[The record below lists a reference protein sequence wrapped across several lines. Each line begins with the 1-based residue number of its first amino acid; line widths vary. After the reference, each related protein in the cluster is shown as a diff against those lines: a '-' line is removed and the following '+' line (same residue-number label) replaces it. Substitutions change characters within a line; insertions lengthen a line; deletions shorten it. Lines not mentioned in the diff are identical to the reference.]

1 MHVDAFTDGEI
12 VDSVEHFF
20 WGMVNGTAM
29 EIGALDG
36 SPATRSMT
44 HRYASFCVDD
54 CCPLH
59 AFMFL
64 PMHFC

>member
-1 MHVDAFTDGEI
+1 MGSFGSAIDVALVHVDGFTDGEI

-20 WGMVNGTAM
+20 WGQVNGTAM

-44 HRYASFCVDD
+44 HR
-54 CCPLH
+54 
-59 AFMFL
+59 
-64 PMHFC
+64 